1 MDYVT
6 IASSGNAAD
15 FGDLSGSRGFRLAGC
30 GSSTRGVFGGGENQ
44 SNQYSNVIDYIT
56 FASTGNASDFGDL
69 IQANQQLGACSSPTR
84 GLFAGGNIGPGSN
97 TNVIQ
102 YVTIASTGNAIDF
115 GDTTAAWH
123 NHTSPLYSHTHAY
136 MGVST

>member
-1 MDYVT
+1 LRPPVT
-6 IASSGNAAD
+6 PPILAICLAAE
-15 FGDLSGSRGFRLAGC
+15 GFRLAGC

-115 GDTTAAWH
+115 GDRTTVTGT
-123 NHTSPLYSHTHAY
+123 TS
-136 MGVST
+136 GVSSSTRAVFWV